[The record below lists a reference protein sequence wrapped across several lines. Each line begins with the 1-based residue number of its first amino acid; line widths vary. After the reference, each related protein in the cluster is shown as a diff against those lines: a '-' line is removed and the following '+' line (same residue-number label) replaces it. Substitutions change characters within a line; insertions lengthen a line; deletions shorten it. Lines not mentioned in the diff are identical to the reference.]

1 MKALVPVSDST
12 LARRLASYQRKAS
25 GALSENTMKALRA
38 DSGVF
43 TSWCAGENLEP
54 VPANPETVAGF
65 IDAHSDRAP
74 ATLRRYVSSIAH
86 LHSAAGVTDPTKAV
100 TVTLAIKR
108 HSRANGTRQK
118 QAQAV
123 NRPHVDRMI
132 AAQGD
137 TPGGLRNRALIAVAY
152 DTLCR
157 RSELVALNMED
168 LTRTD
173 DGSGTIALRKSKTDQ
188 EGAGQVRYLA
198 PDTMEHL
205 DAWLGEAGITEGPI
219 FRSVRKGGAIGE
231 ALSDR
236 AVSRIL
242 KVMAQAAGLDID
254 PSGHSVRVGCS
265 QDMIA
270 AGFSLPEVMQAAGWK
285 SPAMPARYSEHLL
298 AKRGASAKLAA
309 MQNRG

>member
-1 MKALVPVSDST
+1 MKALIPVSDST
-12 LARRLASYQRKAS
+12 LARRLASYQRKAN

-38 DSGVF
+38 DSGIF
-43 TSWCAGENLEP
+43 TAWCAGENLEP
-54 VPANPETVAGF
+54 VPADPETVAGF
-65 IDAHSDRAP
+65 IDAHGDRAA

-118 QAQAV
+118 QAQAI
-123 NRPHVDRMI
+123 NRSHVDRMI

-157 RSELVALNMED
+157 RSELVALDMED

-173 DGSGTIALRKSKTDQ
+173 DGSGTIALHKSKTDQ
-188 EGAGQVRYLA
+188 DGAGQVRYLA
-198 PDTMEHL
+198 PDTMGHL
-205 DAWLGEAGITEGPI
+205 DAWLGVAGITEGAI
-219 FRSVRKGGAIGE
+219 FRSVRKGGSIGD

-298 AKRGASAKLAA
+298 AKRGAAAKLASL
-309 MQNRG
+309 QNRG